1 MWYFVIS
8 PANIPSILLACFLNN
23 YAAVST
29 YSQAGAD
36 GEAPSSM
43 GWKIAVGAAVVLAS
57 VGVSQESHTAHCA
70 ETAAAAPSSKVPSN
84 NTNNNVKNTE
94 YATREAKTN
103 SAWTRDKESFGT
115 YGGLKLFTGNSNK
128 PLADDIASHL
138 GINLGKITV
147 GHFAD
152 GEVNVVINENVR
164 GKDVYIVQPTSPPVN
179 ETLMELLLMISTM
192 RRASAQKITAVIP
205 YVFCSMFFLSFLVC
219 DVSVSLSRSI
229 TACLHSLTL
238 YDTSLTIIFP
248 SINHQLIPQYS
259 HYLLPYRY
267 YGYARQDR
275 KLQARVPISA
285 ADVARLLE
293 AMGVDRVVAVDLHCG
308 QIQGFFGPRVPVDNL
323 DGGTVGVSYFGDMD
337 LINPCVV
344 SPDAGGVYRAKQF
357 RDGMSKK
364 YDVEAGLAMIVK
376 QRSKASQIDSMDL
389 VGNVDGCDVIIVDDM
404 VDTAGTLCKA
414 AGVLKEKGAR
424 RVFAFASHGVFSG
437 PAASRIS
444 KSALTELVV
453 LDTVPLNEESA
464 MTGKITQLSVGPLL
478 AQAIYNLH
486 NKKSIS
492 ALFK

>member
-1 MWYFVIS
+1 M
-8 PANIPSILLACFLNN
+8 IPQF
-23 YAAVST
+23 
-29 YSQAGAD
+29 
-36 GEAPSSM
+36 
-43 GWKIAVGAAVVLAS
+43 S
-57 VGVSQESHTAHCA
+57 VCA
-70 ETAAAAPSSKVPSN
+70 LAAAAAATFGLALTAGGGASADCDSAPAPAPNGSGHSKIGTPAIRTSLDV
-84 NTNNNVKNTE
+84 
-94 YATREAKTN
+94 REARTN
-103 SAWTRDKESFGT
+103 TAWVREQAGYNS
-115 YGGLKLFTGNSNK
+115 YGGLKLFTGNSNR
-128 PLADDIASHL
+128 PLANDIASQL
-138 GINLGKITV
+138 GMTLGKVKV

-152 GEVNVVINENVR
+152 GEVNVVIQENVR

-205 YVFCSMFFLSFLVC
+205 Y
-219 DVSVSLSRSI
+219 
-229 TACLHSLTL
+229 
-238 YDTSLTIIFP
+238 
-248 SINHQLIPQYS
+248 
-259 HYLLPYRY
+259 

-275 KLQARVPISA
+275 KMQARVPISA

-337 LINPCVV
+337 LVNPCVV

-357 RDGMSKK
+357 RDGLQKK
-364 YDVEAGLAMIVK
+364 YEVEASLAMIVK
-376 QRSKASQIDSMDL
+376 QRAKASEIERMDL
-389 VGNVDGCDVIIVDDM
+389 VGTVDGCDVIIVDDM

-414 AGVLKEKGAR
+414 AGIIKEHGAR

-437 PAASRIS
+437 PAAERIAN
-444 KSALTELVV
+444 SALTELVV
-453 LDTVPLNEESA
+453 LDTVPLNDKA
-464 MTGKITQLSVGPLL
+464 MATGKITQLSVGPLL